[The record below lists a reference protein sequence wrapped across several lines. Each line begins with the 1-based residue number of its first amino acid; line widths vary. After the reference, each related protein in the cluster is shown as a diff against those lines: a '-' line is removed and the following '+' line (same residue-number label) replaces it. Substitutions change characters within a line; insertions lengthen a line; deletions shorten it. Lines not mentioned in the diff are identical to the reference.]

1 MPNEHAPKHL
11 LCLESCLEFVMAS
24 TYTIDQERV
33 IIYGVLLVIRYL
45 NQHVSSFTSSGMELS
60 SLYVKLCNSI

>member
-24 TYTIDQERV
+24 THTIDQEALRKSHH
-33 IIYGVLLVIRYL
+33 IWSPAG
-45 NQHVSSFTSSGMELS
+45 H
-60 SLYVKLCNSI
+60 

>member
-24 TYTIDQERV
+24 TYTIDQKALRK
-33 IIYGVLLVIRYL
+33 
-45 NQHVSSFTSSGMELS
+45 SSSYMES
-60 SLYVKLCNSI
+60 CWSLGT